1 MKIAGGSDT
10 RMDANASEDNFTCG
24 KWNLTT
30 EEHAFQQQHGY
41 WIQSVASIIVSIFGS
56 ILNVVTIVVLSNV
69 ELKRLFFNKLLI
81 CLTVFDILF
90 LLNSIYE
97 SFRLHIT
104 GTDYCSFQGHVLFV
118 LFPMRKIVLC
128 CSIYMTLVLTFE
140 RYLAVARPIAH
151 RNRSIGSSE
160 GKRVLKYVS
169 PVIFFSII
177 YCMPT
182 FFSFMIQ
189 SGDISPTHPWH
200 PMFMHP
206 DYNSSLIYNS
216 ETKETEVNDERFQNI
231 TITCIIATKLRESQ
245 SFILWYKN
253 VANFVVTGAIPFL
266 SLACLNCK
274 IYHIIQASS
283 KEQANLTVCS
293 RQLTSSNG
301 QNAQKSQ
308 KSEELRQAIV
318 LFGIVIA
325 FFVCHVLRIILS
337 IEEIITYKDWKETE
351 KKAEKAGKLCGGVQ
365 FWAMVTTD
373 WSHLLLQI
381 NGSINFFIYCFF
393 GKQFK
398 KVLKE
403 QLLRLAKKLGLAK
416 TRWGSEESFGSR
428 RTSMCRLNLTST
440 RSENVLTNNFRS
452 HFRSNTQSFGN
463 ELNVPL
469 NETSFNGRN
478 RTTRTDTMEL
488 QSLESL
494 S

>member
-1 MKIAGGSDT
+1 MAVEHDPQ
-10 RMDANASEDNFTCG
+10 MDANSSEENFTCG
-24 KWNLTT
+24 KWNLSP

-41 WIQSVASIIVSIFGS
+41 WVQSVASIIVSIFGS
-56 ILNVVTIVVLSNV
+56 VLNVITITILSNV

-81 CLTVFDILF
+81 CLTVFDIF
-90 LLNSIYE
+90 YLLNSIYE

-104 GTDYCSFQGHVLFV
+104 GTDYCSLQGHVLFF
-118 LFPMRKIVLC
+118 LFPMRKIVMC

-169 PVIFFSII
+169 PVILFSII
-177 YCMPT
+177 FHIPT

-189 SGDISPTHPWH
+189 TDEVKSDDPWH
-200 PMFMHP
+200 PYYNHP
-206 DYNSSLIYNS
+206 DFNKSVEYNFTAMSFI
-216 ETKETEVNDERFQNI
+216 KIFDERFQNI
-231 TITCIIATKLRESQ
+231 NISCIIPTKLRNSQ
-245 SFILWYKN
+245 PFILWYKN
-253 VANFVVTGAIPFL
+253 VANFVVTGAIPFIG
-266 SLACLNCK
+266 LACLNCK

-283 KEQANLTVCS
+283 KEQANLTVAS
-293 RQLTSSNG
+293 RQISSSNG

-325 FFVCHVLRIILS
+325 FFVCHVLRIILN
-337 IEEIITYKDWKETE
+337 IEEIITFKDWKETE
-351 KKAEKAGKLCGGVQ
+351 RKANQANKMCGGVQ
-365 FWAMVTTD
+365 FWVMITTD

-381 NGSINFFIYCFF
+381 NSSINFFIYCFF

-403 QLLRLAKKLGLAK
+403 KLLRLAKFLRLVK
-416 TRWGSEESFGSR
+416 TRWGSESSFGSR

-440 RSENVLTNNFRS
+440 RSENVLSKNFRC
-452 HFRSNTQSFGN
+452 NVQSFGN
-463 ELNVPL
+463 DLNTAAFPPQ
-469 NETSFNGRN
+469 NK
-478 RTTRTDTMEL
+478 TTRTETMEL

>member
-1 MKIAGGSDT
+1 MVGDE
-10 RMDANASEDNFTCG
+10 DAKMNVSTSEENFTCG

-56 ILNVVTIVVLSNV
+56 ILNVITVFILSNV

-81 CLTVFDILF
+81 CLTVFDIFF

-104 GTDYCSFQGHVLFV
+104 GTDYCSLQGHVLFI
-118 LFPMRKIVLC
+118 LFPMRKIVMC

-140 RYLAVARPIAH
+140 RYLACARPIAH

-182 FFSFMIQ
+182 FFSFIIE
-189 SGDISPTHPWH
+189 SGEVTPSHPWH
-200 PMFMHP
+200 PYYKHP
-206 DYNSSLIYNS
+206 DYNSSMLYNDKANVS
-216 ETKETEVNDERFQNI
+216 DAYDDRFQNM
-231 TITCIIATKLRESQ
+231 TISCIIPTQLRQSE

-274 IYHIIQASS
+274 IYQIIQASS
-283 KEQANLTVCS
+283 KEQANLTISS
-293 RQLTSSNG
+293 RQTTSANG
-301 QNAQKSQ
+301 QNAQKNQ

-325 FFVCHVLRIILS
+325 FFVCHVLRIILN
-337 IEEIITYKDWKETE
+337 IEEIITFKDWGETE

-365 FWAMVTTD
+365 FWVMITTD

-403 QLLRLAKKLGLAK
+403 KLLRLAKFLRLTK
-416 TRWGSEESFGSR
+416 TRWGSESSFGSR

-440 RSENVLTNNFRS
+440 RSDNVLTKKFRTN
-452 HFRSNTQSFGN
+452 HQSLDN
-463 ELNVPL
+463 DLNAVAYQ
-469 NETSFNGRN
+469 GRN
-478 RTTRTDTMEL
+478 KTTRTETMEL
-488 QSLESL
+488 QSLNSL